1 MMMTRTEKETK
12 SRCWQLGS
20 GITMDLGRV
29 ARDWVLGA
37 DRIAR
42 DRGTLEKPTMVLQEL
57 GNGRSKLVVSLHDG

>member
-1 MMMTRTEKETK
+1 
-12 SRCWQLGS
+12 
-20 GITMDLGRV
+20 MDLGRV